1 MYEPRQLTEEE
12 QLKRTR
18 EERMQIVERYD
29 LGREDGAVID
39 DWEDPKFEIY
49 HTQDRFGFIQ
59 DKRLPAAQDRT
70 EREQKQL
77 DKEMSRVDKW
87 LRMDKERNKWFPP
100 ASKNHDR
107 MVDRVW
113 KGVPERFRGRLWS
126 ILLDLD
132 RIKLEQQGKYQE
144 MKDIARKFS
153 PDIRQI
159 DLDVN
164 RTYRD
169 HIMFRERYN
178 TRQQDLFHV
187 LAAYSMFNT
196 EVGYCQGMSQV
207 AALLLMYLN
216 SEEDAFWALSQLM
229 ASHKYNM
236 HGFFIPGFP
245 KLIRFQEQH
254 DKILHKKLRR
264 LQKHLISNSIDTGI
278 YTLKWFFQCFLDRLP
293 FSLTLR
299 IWDLYLL
306 HGERIMIAMAYTIL
320 KLHRKTLLKMGM
332 DELMEFLQMTLE
344 TDFGYEDDFVV
355 ETALRESLAELRS
368 ARLHSAGPPP
378 DHELPQKPFGLVD
391 IPSEEQERMVG
402 HRTPM
407 AEQEKELHR
416 NSLRREEANAMK
428 LSSDLSIN
436 NVSLDS
442 VNTPVSV
449 RRQLDTETDTQAQ
462 LGNSLVHLMREVSMQ
477 SREKVAL
484 GQGEETEE
492 GQRRPEHEQLLE
504 MKRDKTLQT
513 EMISG
518 EMRLIRPA
526 SADNVGMREGRSQE
540 SKRLSAF
547 ADISDYRGQDVV
559 GSAQSR
565 SSVTRESSQTRSSAY
580 IDSSQSKSRSS
591 SHQRHSSKNTSRFSR
606 TSSGLDTTGSS
617 RALNSS
623 LDSSREETSHNH
635 IQSEGQSWKGLKENT
650 KASLPNGDRSSPSE
664 VMPNSLDNRSSYHF
678 GEAPDLKEILDD
690 MNVKDNVIQSE
701 PNHHLGDISP
711 HSGEVVRI
719 RVPFNHTELVPGQ
732 FLSTE
737 NIQRLVDQQ
746 ISPSYNGHKVTIQVN
761 RSSETLTSPEDKNSQ
776 QMAKHKVS
784 SSGELHPTTHTHRTR
799 TGSVQYKTDD
809 SDSDFRR
816 ETFF

>member
-1 MYEPRQLTEEE
+1 MYASHELTEEE
-12 QLKRTR
+12 QLNRTR

-29 LGREDGAVID
+29 LGREEGAVID

-49 HTQDRFGFIQ
+49 HSQDRFGFIQ
-59 DKRLPAAQDRT
+59 DKRQPAAQ
-70 EREQKQL
+70 ERSEKEKKQL

-87 LRMDKERNKWFPP
+87 LRMDKERIKWFPP
-100 ASKNHDR
+100 RARNHEK
-107 MVDRVW
+107 MVERVW

-144 MKDIARKFS
+144 MKNLARKFS
-153 PDIRQI
+153 PEIRQI

-196 EVGYCQGMSQV
+196 EVGYCQGMSQI

-216 SEEDAFWALSQLM
+216 SDEDAFWALSQLM
-229 ASHKYNM
+229 TSPKYSM

-264 LQKHLISNSIDTGI
+264 LQKHLIANSIDTGI

-293 FSLTLR
+293 FSLTIR

-306 HGERIMIAMAYTIL
+306 HGETIMIAVAYTIL
-320 KLHRKTLLKMGM
+320 KLHRKSLLKMGM
-332 DELMEFLQMTLE
+332 DELMEFLQKTLE
-344 TDFGYEDDFVV
+344 SDFGYEDDVV
-355 ETALRESLAELRS
+355 IETSLRESLAELRS
-368 ARLHSAGPPP
+368 ARLLSPGPPP
-378 DHELPQKPFGLVD
+378 DQELPQKPFGLVD
-391 IPSEEQERMVG
+391 IPNEKQERLVG

-407 AEQEKELHR
+407 VEQEKEMHR
-416 NSLRREEANAMK
+416 NSLRREVETAAY
-428 LSSDLSIN
+428 LSTN
-436 NVSLDS
+436 NDSLDS

-449 RRQLDTETDTQAQ
+449 RRHLETENTDTNQAE
-462 LGNSLVHLMREVSMQ
+462 LGNSLVHLMREVNMENKERLS
-477 SREKVAL
+477 
-484 GQGEETEE
+484 
-492 GQRRPEHEQLLE
+492 QRQRKSEHKKEVKGDKMLQKELKTSEQ
-504 MKRDKTLQT
+504 K
-513 EMISG
+513 
-518 EMRLIRPA
+518 LIRPA
-526 SADNVGMREGRSQE
+526 SADPVGGARKD

-547 ADISDYRGQDVV
+547 ADISDYRGQGEV
-559 GSAQSR
+559 GSGQSR
-565 SSVTRESSQTRSSAY
+565 SSLTEDWSQSRSSGAQDSSVK
-580 IDSSQSKSRSS
+580 IESSQSKSRSS
-591 SHQRHSSKNTSRFSR
+591 SQQRHSSKNTSRFSR

-623 LDSSREETSHNH
+623 LDSSREENCHNQLVGH
-635 IQSEGQSWKGLKENT
+635 RPSNLEGDGALKDN
-650 KASLPNGDRSSPSE
+650 
-664 VMPNSLDNRSSYHF
+664 LDSRSSYYY
-678 GEAPDLKEILDD
+678 GEAPDLKDILTD
-690 MNVKDNVIQSE
+690 MNGKDNVTANDSI
-701 PNHHLGDISP
+701 HHMSAISP
-711 HSGEVVRI
+711 HAGEVVRI
-719 RVPFNHTELVPGQ
+719 RVPFHHKEDVPGQ
-732 FLSTE
+732 FVSAE

-761 RSSETLTSPEDKNSQ
+761 RSSETLTSPGDRNIQ
-776 QMAKHKVS
+776 QMNRHKVSHRQRKVS
-784 SSGELHPTTHTHRTR
+784 SSGEFHSSRAPDEPAHTHRTR
-799 TGSVQYKTDD
+799 SVQNLDRDFTRVRANT
-809 SDSDFRR
+809 SDNGGVSDFRR